1 MNFEQIVNEIN
12 KDLDDTQDN
21 GDLIGWI
28 NRCVDDL
35 SPIAKKEA
43 KNVYD
48 ITSLNTYE
56 LPVDMIELVV
66 ILVNGLEYHSV
77 PLNNSYS
84 TGYKIWGN
92 ILSLQNTPESGTIEI
107 YYYKRL
113 NHLENLADI
122 PEIEPS
128 FHDLFVLYTIANNQ
142 FMEDEPER
150 QMDAISRYN
159 NRKQEFQAFVM
170 KNSFTLNAQKQI
182 TDAWG

>member
-1 MNFEQIVNEIN
+1 MNLEQIINEIN

-35 SPIAKKEA
+35 SPIAKKET

-48 ITSLNTYE
+48 ITSENTYE
-56 LPVDMIELVV
+56 LPEDMLELVL
-66 ILVNGLEYHSV
+66 ILVNGIEYQSV
-77 PLNNSYS
+77 PLNNSYT
-84 TGYKIWGN
+84 TGYKIWEK
-92 ILSLQNTPESGTIEI
+92 LSLQNSPESGTIEV

-113 NHLENLADI
+113 NHLENLADV
-122 PEIEPS
+122 PEIEQS
-128 FHDLFVLYTIANNQ
+128 FHDLFVLYTIAHNQ

-159 NRKQEFQAFVM
+159 NRRQEYQAFVM
-170 KNSFTLNAQKQI
+170 KNSFTLNVQQQI
-182 TDAWG
+182 KDVWG